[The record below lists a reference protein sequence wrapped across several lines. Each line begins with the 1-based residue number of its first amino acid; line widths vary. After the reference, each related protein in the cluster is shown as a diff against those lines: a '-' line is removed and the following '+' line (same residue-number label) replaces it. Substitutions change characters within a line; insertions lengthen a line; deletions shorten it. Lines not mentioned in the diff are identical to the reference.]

1 MVLVAARGEHAGKPR
16 PAVVVQSDLFNATH
30 PSVTL
35 CLITSELRDAALFRL
50 PLRPTKKNGLRK
62 RSQIMVD
69 KLFSAPRANVATTIG
84 ELGPAALERL
94 DDALRLWL
102 QL

>member
-1 MVLVAARGEHAGKPR
+1 MQG
-16 PAVVVQSDLFNATH
+16 
-30 PSVTL
+30 
-35 CLITSELRDAALFRL
+35 I
-50 PLRPTKKNGLRK
+50 LRPTKKNGLRK